1 MSTDANNAYTKP
13 SDMLHGISWTGMGI
27 SEKTMDILHKKIA
40 SESK

>member
-1 MSTDANNAYTKP
+1 MSTDADNV
-13 SDMLHGISWTGMGI
+13 SDGLRRISWTGMGI